1 MKPHVTEFLEY
12 LTSNFTKSGV
22 IYNPQNEHLKDF
34 AKCANHISSMT
45 KNELKT
51 LISDKYWN
59 SYPTYVCYSP
69 KGPKG
74 TTVNPKSYYNLIFR
88 SVKNIV
94 YSNTSLRQFF
104 INHSQGIF
112 RIATINSC
120 LGRDKLKAA
129 KVGLKCSDARARKL
143 AVGLVKTSDLKGLL
157 ITEKRPDILNKI
169 SIRLGYLNML
179 EQEMTSRYRWN
190 RSRAFLNSDFSADE
204 LRELL
209 QKKKNGENIPFY
221 DRDMF
226 SNFAYNIDA
235 QSVAFYLDIFTEL
248 SSSDAEI
255 KNIFLKKLTGKS
267 NS

>member
-1 MKPHVTEFLEY
+1 MKPHVTEFLDH
-12 LTSNFTKSGV
+12 LTSNFTKSNGS
-22 IYNPQNEHLKDF
+22 YYPQNEHLKDF

-45 KNELKT
+45 RKELKT

-59 SYPTYVCYSP
+59 SYPTYVHYNSRS
-69 KGPKG
+69 

-94 YSNTSLRQFF
+94 YSNPSLRQFF

-143 AVGLVKTSDLKGLL
+143 AVGLVKTSDIKGLL
-157 ITEKRPDILNKI
+157 ATEKRPDILNKI

-179 EQEMTSRYRWN
+179 DQEMTSRYRWN

-255 KNIFLKKLTGKS
+255 KNIFLNKLTGRS
-267 NS
+267 QS